1 MALQGV
7 LVYGAA
13 AVDRKIFNQAIY
25 RKLRLIWISVITIS
39 SRNVPPV
46 LKGSVSFQYLPVV
59 CWVCLL
65 ANFKVCMIRTF
76 LVLFFCSLL
85 NEVQLYC
92 NLWQHNWMWKYLWRH
107 YRTSYFF
114 FLNGCCWINGD
125 SNDFKA
131 QLHIILHGMD
141 ISLLIVMW
149 IWKYIGRHVRLL
161 PVYEKWRFSH
171 FKICHFIFV
180 SMYQFRITPP
190 YQ

>member
-1 MALQGV
+1 M
-7 LVYGAA
+7 
-13 AVDRKIFNQAIY
+13 
-25 RKLRLIWISVITIS
+25 
-39 SRNVPPV
+39 
-46 LKGSVSFQYLPVV
+46 
-59 CWVCLL
+59 
-65 ANFKVCMIRTF
+65 
-76 LVLFFCSLL
+76 SLL
-85 NEVQLYC
+85 SWRVQCHFSIYLLYVGSAC
-92 NLWQHNWMWKYLWRH
+92 WQISKFVWLGLFWSCFFVPFLMKCSYTVICGNITECENIFEDITERH
-107 YRTSYFF
+107 TFF